1 LRKMLLTIRLLEVPV
16 PIYIAKEVSAT
27 IVNQRLVRRVEEV
40 CCASNVDD
48 TLLLDFID
56 HNSQDITSQPRC

>member
-1 LRKMLLTIRLLEVPV
+1 MIRLLEVPI
-16 PIYIAKEVSAT
+16 PIYIAKEVSAI

-40 CCASNVDD
+40 CCVSNVDD
-48 TLLLDFID
+48 TLLSDFID